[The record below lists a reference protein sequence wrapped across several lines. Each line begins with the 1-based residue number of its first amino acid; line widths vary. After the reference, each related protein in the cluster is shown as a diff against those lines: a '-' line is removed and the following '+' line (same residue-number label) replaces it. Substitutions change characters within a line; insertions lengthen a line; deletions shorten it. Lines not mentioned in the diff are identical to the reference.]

1 VEKRRKLLVT
11 VAAVIAAVLFVVA
24 LAWWD
29 AVHPLRYLRGD
40 RVVAGYVGTIASK
53 GRSGRDLAAAEIN
66 ELCRLLASARSVGPV
81 DTPGAVRVELA
92 TMDFG
97 AVQVEDLS
105 GPGARVVIAAGS
117 PDEKRTTVRSAAL
130 GQHLAK
136 LSAELTGTTKTT
148 TTGEKE
154 N

>member
-1 VEKRRKLLVT
+1 MALSAAAILAV
-11 VAAVIAAVLFVVA
+11 VAFVVA

-40 RVVAGYVGTIASK
+40 RVVAGYAGTIASK

-66 ELCRLLASARSVGPV
+66 ELCRLLAGARSVGPV

-130 GQHLAK
+130 GRYLARLADDIK
-136 LSAELTGTTKTT
+136 K
-148 TTGEKE
+148 
-154 N
+154 